1 MDGEPP
7 EVEDKKTEGE
17 DVIDPVMKQ
26 YMEMVQQQKDKE
38 KEVCLLSVFY
48 FYIFRS
54 SISFDVHTIT
64 LQVLNLVNNI
74 LTNYPI

>member
-38 KEVCLLSVFY
+38 KEVCLLSLY
-48 FYIFRS
+48 FIFIFLGHLYPLMFTLLLCRS
-54 SISFDVHTIT
+54 
-64 LQVLNLVNNI
+64 
-74 LTNYPI
+74 

>member
-38 KEVCLLSVFY
+38 KEVCSKYLFV
-48 FYIFRS
+48 
-54 SISFDVHTIT
+54 
-64 LQVLNLVNNI
+64 
-74 LTNYPI
+74 